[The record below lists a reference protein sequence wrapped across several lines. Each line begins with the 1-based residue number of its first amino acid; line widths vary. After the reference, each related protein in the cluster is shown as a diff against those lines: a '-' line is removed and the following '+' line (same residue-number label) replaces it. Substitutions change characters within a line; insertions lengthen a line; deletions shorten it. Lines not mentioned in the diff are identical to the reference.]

1 MWQMTQNYINGR
13 EVKLTV
19 SGRSSNAK
27 GWEAVQSHSGKLL
40 GCKCTFKGHG
50 STRYRP
56 TKKATVFYI
65 ADSYNI
71 CFLFRCHSSGPFNCS
86 CNVQLLGRFTAT
98 QNKMD
103 VTKLQR

>member
-1 MWQMTQNYINGR
+1 MTHNYINGR
-13 EVKLTV
+13 KVKLTV

-65 ADSYNI
+65 SDSYNI
-71 CFLFRCHSSGPFNCS
+71 CLCLGVT
-86 CNVQLLGRFTAT
+86 VQALSTVPVMFSYWVG
-98 QNKMD
+98 
-103 VTKLQR
+103 LQQHRISWM